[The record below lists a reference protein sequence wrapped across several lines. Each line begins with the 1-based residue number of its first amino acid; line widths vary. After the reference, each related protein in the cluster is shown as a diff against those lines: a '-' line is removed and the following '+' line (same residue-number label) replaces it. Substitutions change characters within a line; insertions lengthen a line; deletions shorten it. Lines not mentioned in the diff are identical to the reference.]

1 MHSQAHDVGAPPV
14 LEALRSGTALL
25 HVALEKRL
33 PFFSPHLD
41 HDGYRHLLQAY
52 YGFYRPMEATL
63 NDSGL
68 IPLGFDQALRLKT
81 PTLLTDLHALG
92 LDDSAIAALPHCT
105 SLPPLDTPAACLGAL
120 YVLEGATLGG
130 QILRREM
137 AQRLG
142 LDAGNGGAFLN
153 VYGAETGRRWKDFLD
168 YLSHVPLDAHAK
180 LRAVNAARSTFS
192 CFEQWL
198 DSQEV
203 LL

>member
-33 PFFSPHLD
+33 PFFSPQLD
-41 HDGYRHLLQAY
+41 HDGYRRLLHAY
-52 YGFYRPMEATL
+52 YGFYKPLEATL

-68 IPLGFDQALRLKT
+68 IPAGFDQVLRVKT
-81 PTLLTDLHALG
+81 PTLLMDLHALG
-92 LDDSAIAALPHCT
+92 LDDQAIASLPLCS

-120 YVLEGATLGG
+120 YVVEGATLGG

-137 AQRLG
+137 ARRLG
-142 LDAGNGGAFLN
+142 LGADNGGAFLN
-153 VYGAETGRRWKDFLD
+153 VYGAETGRRWKDFLN